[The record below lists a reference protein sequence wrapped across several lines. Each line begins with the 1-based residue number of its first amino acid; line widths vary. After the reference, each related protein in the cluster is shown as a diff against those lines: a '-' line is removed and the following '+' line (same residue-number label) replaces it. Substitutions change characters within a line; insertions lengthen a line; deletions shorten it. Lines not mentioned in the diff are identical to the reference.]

1 MPKAL
6 RIILHVLLIPA
17 FFAIGLYAGPRVAKA
32 YHTWFPP
39 PQYTTGD
46 HAALYRRAGNEVVM
60 YATSSCPY
68 CAKARKLFAARG
80 VRYTEYQIDTSAEA
94 NRDFMGHGGRAVPL
108 LYIGDRRIEGFREQA
123 IVEALAS
130 FAGSTDRQPP
140 G

>member
-6 RIILHVLLIPA
+6 ERILQVLLIPA
-17 FFAIGLYAGPRVAKA
+17 FFAIGLYAGPHAAKA
-32 YHTWFPP
+32 YRTWFPP

-60 YATSSCPY
+60 YATSTCPY

-80 VRYTEYQIDTSAEA
+80 VRYTEYQIDKSEDA
-94 NRDFMGHGGRAVPL
+94 NRDFIAQGGRAVPL

-123 IVEALAS
+123 IVEALAP
-130 FAGSTDRQPP
+130 FAVGTDHGPP

>member
-6 RIILHVLLIPA
+6 KLVLQILLIPA
-17 FFAIGLYAGPRVAKA
+17 CFAIGLYGGPRLAQT
-32 YHTWFPP
+32 YHAWFPP

-60 YATSSCPY
+60 YATATCPY

-80 VRYTEYQIDTSAEA
+80 VRYTEYLIDKSEQA
-94 NRDFMGHGGRAVPL
+94 NRDFIGQGGRAVPL
-108 LYIGDRRIEGFREQA
+108 LYIGERRIEGFREQA

-130 FAGSTDRQPP
+130 SAGAAARAPRS
-140 G
+140 